1 MRTTSPQSL
10 GPTLLEMDSLLEE
23 ACRSIMGNC
32 ALLDRELDK
41 LRLPISYGGC
51 GVLSALWLAQPAFI
65 ASTSQSL
72 VLQSALTALDIAP
85 RAKLDSLL
93 DRHQGDFPAHF
104 QVTADDLMNSEE
116 PQELLSNQI
125 FRRVFEVLE
134 ATTVSPRE
142 GNLLVASRAE
152 SGSWLLST
160 PQTGFGTVMNSQDF
174 RISLKRRIGIPIFSN
189 ENGCPRCN
197 GVLDIF
203 GDHAVICGGDCD
215 VHARHNSIRD
225 AVRDAAVYGHLN
237 PSVETRDLLGN
248 RRRPADVFLPNFGN
262 GGLCIDVTVVNGFMH
277 AQENRTFVLTEA
289 LNTAD
294 NRGFSVGAKWV
305 IDYLAAAQ
313 RNVHGGFKSE
323 YSAWI
328 KRRL

>member
-1 MRTTSPQSL
+1 MLVGQMCLHQLFTYLALEIISSVGPSYGAHINLPKCDLWSLSEVSSTDIFNPVIPRAVDGTALLGTAVGSDQFIVSVVRNRLVKIDDLLSKIRSLEDAQLEYVLLRSCAGLPKFIHVMRTTSPQSL

-51 GVLSALWLAQPAFI
+51 GRVLSALWLAQPAFI

-72 VLQSALTALDIAP
+72 VLQSALTVVLDIAP

-93 DRHQGDFPAHF
+93 DRHQRDIPAQFH
-104 QVTADDLMNSEE
+104 VTADDLMNTNE

-152 SGSWLLST
+152 SGSRLFST
-160 PQTGFGTVMNSQDF
+160 PQTGFGTVMNSKDF
-174 RISLKRRIGIPIFSN
+174 RILLKRRISISIFPN
-189 ENGCPRCN
+189 EIGCPR
-197 GVLDIF
+197 
-203 GDHAVICGGDCD
+203 
-215 VHARHNSIRD
+215 
-225 AVRDAAVYGHLN
+225 
-237 PSVETRDLLGN
+237 
-248 RRRPADVFLPNFGN
+248 
-262 GGLCIDVTVVNGFMH
+262 
-277 AQENRTFVLTEA
+277 
-289 LNTAD
+289 
-294 NRGFSVGAKWV
+294 
-305 IDYLAAAQ
+305 
-313 RNVHGGFKSE
+313 
-323 YSAWI
+323 
-328 KRRL
+328 